1 MTIDLDKKAHTP
13 LHQDPKSVRKF
24 QHFLI
29 KVALVYVAISLA
41 LIYLFTIMM
50 RNHAYVDM
58 SEDEI
63 HHISEMVFQSMYS
76 EMMAGQTRE
85 GIEAAAARMSETG
98 PGMVISVVRGPLVA
112 DLFGENEIDSMRR
125 RNDVAIALAFK
136 TGEYRM
142 FQKDDR
148 VRFLYPAKF
157 EPKCHQCHLNS
168 EPGEVAGVVEII
180 YPIQN
185 LKVDTDYVNALMVA
199 YFIAS
204 FIVLIAFLSWTYRH
218 EEHWSAR

>member
-1 MTIDLDKKAHTP
+1 MTIDIDRKAQTP

-29 KVALVYVAISLA
+29 KVALVYVAISVG

-63 HHISEMVFQSMYS
+63 HHISEMVFEAMYS
-76 EMMAGQTRE
+76 EMVAGASRE
-85 GIEAAAARMSETG
+85 GIEAAANRMEETG

-112 DLFGENEIDSMRR
+112 KLFGDNEVDSMRR
-125 RNDVAIALAFK
+125 RNDLAIVNAFK
-136 TGEYRM
+136 TGDYRM
-142 FQKDDR
+142 IQKGDR

-157 EPKCHQCHLNS
+157 ENRCHQCHLNA

-180 YPIQN
+180 YPIRN
-185 LKVDTDYVNALMVA
+185 LKVETDYVSKLMIA
-199 YFIAS
+199 YFVSS
-204 FIVLIAFLSWTYRH
+204 FIILIAFLSWTYRH